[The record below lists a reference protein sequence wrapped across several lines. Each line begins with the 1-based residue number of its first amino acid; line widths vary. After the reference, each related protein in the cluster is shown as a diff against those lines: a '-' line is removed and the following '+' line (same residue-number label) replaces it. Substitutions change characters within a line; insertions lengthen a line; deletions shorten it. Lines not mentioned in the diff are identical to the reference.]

1 MWRKK
6 IGRRTWLPRHVC
18 LVASLLLAAAGTFAF
33 LHIPLRE
40 WLLASYYEGRLLTGK
55 RDESRESLRRL
66 VTLGGSGMA
75 AAVRALGAP
84 QPTIRELAYQALLEE
99 LNHCELQLTPAVSG
113 ARLFDM
119 ALALAQM
126 APQAPSGERPR
137 LDSLA
142 MKILALS
149 EAVPLVDRGGVLA
162 ACRQVLAR
170 DEKSRPPRSVR
181 IESSRTATTAK
192 PHRSIKLPRATHDKP
207 LAQLDLARF
216 SPPALVRADA
226 QTPSEPA
233 LLGANDA
240 VALAARAEKPPR
252 AEKREQV
259 QVAAFT
265 VDDESSRAADGTRT
279 AARQLDVIELFN
291 QLHAGAPQAAAARV
305 ELGARGFSPR
315 EIEVG
320 EHLVSPDAAQRLQW
334 LEWLPGIRGVDA
346 RFWLLRLSHDL
357 NGQVRRAAVSLLAT
371 DRDPEVI
378 RRLQR
383 VVVEDP
389 DERIRLQAGRALEML
404 GEP

>member
-18 LVASLLLAAAGTFAF
+18 LVASLLLAVAGTFAF
-33 LHIPLRE
+33 VRVPLRE
-40 WLLASYYEGRLLTGK
+40 RLLASYYEGRWMAGK

-66 VTLGGSGMA
+66 VTLGRPGMA

-84 QPTIRELAYQALLEE
+84 QPTTRELAYHALLED
-99 LNHCELQLTPAVSG
+99 LNRCELQLTPVASG
-113 ARLFDM
+113 ARLCDM
-119 ALALAQM
+119 AQALAQT
-126 APQAPSGERPR
+126 APHVPSGERAR

-142 MKILALS
+142 MKILSLS
-149 EAVPLVDRGGVLA
+149 EAVPLVDRDGVLA

-170 DEKSRPPRSVR
+170 DEKRRPPRSVR
-181 IESSRTATTAK
+181 IEPSRTASTAK
-192 PHRSIKLPRATHDKP
+192 PHRSVKLPRAAHDKP
-207 LAQLDLARF
+207 SAQLDLARF
-216 SPPALVRADA
+216 SPPALIRADL
-226 QTPSEPA
+226 QTPLEPA

-240 VALAARAEKPPR
+240 VALAGRAEKPRR

-265 VDDESSRAADGTRT
+265 VDEEGARAADRTRT
-279 AARQLDVIELFN
+279 AARQLDAIELFN
-291 QLHAGAPQAAAARV
+291 QLHAGAPQAAAARA
-305 ELGARGFSPR
+305 ELGACGFSPR

-334 LEWLPGIRGVDA
+334 IEWLPGIRGVDA